1 MGEGGK
7 RTRNAVKSAH
17 KEADDAETKLREVRK
32 LHALAHFSLYLSFY
46 FFFFLCLAPF
56 VVSLSSFTLSTLTL
70 YAIRFPLLFI
80 LTLSSLSFFLLLQ
93 EAFWQ
98 LLGGRAKVSGA
109 STGGDDGDAEKA
121 WHRYRKLLK
130 VSLRED
136 YKEEASRT

>member
-1 MGEGGK
+1 MEGEGGK

-46 FFFFLCLAPF
+46 FFFFLSLAPF
-56 VVSLSSFTLSTLTL
+56 VVSLSSFTMSTLTL

-93 EAFWQ
+93 EA
-98 LLGGRAKVSGA
+98 
-109 STGGDDGDAEKA
+109 
-121 WHRYRKLLK
+121 
-130 VSLRED
+130 LREE
-136 YKEEASRT
+136 KEEREKKIIKEVEAEARGKAKEKKK